1 MFSASL
7 LCVALLLTHSYSANV
22 NHEDVRTI
30 NMFPQHYQDGVH
42 DPEFD
47 HTAFLGGIKAAEEF
61 EHLHE
66 PQAKERL
73 AKIIAKVDYNKD
85 GIIEK
90 EELVA
95 HLRESLR
102 KIDVEAAEHQFGE
115 ADKDKNSL
123 VSKEEYIDY
132 NFGYME
138 DFEREEEQTK
148 EYMAHAENV
157 FDAADRDKD
166 GQLSQH
172 EYLCVHNPSN
182 SQETEK
188 VELEYIIQLMDLDK
202 DGAISFQEWLAE
214 GDEDADFDENDEE
227 EKEFLDEERL
237 IFEEEVDHNRDGYA
251 RGFQE
256 LVNIIRPQ
264 YHFEAKDEAEHLI
277 ELADVDTNDELT
289 YQEILNRLDLF
300 AGSIETHKGI
310 FHHEDELWKSGQS
323 EQ

>member
-1 MFSASL
+1 MINRITVLCITALFAHSL
-7 LCVALLLTHSYSANV
+7 GANL
-22 NHEDVRTI
+22 NHEDVKTFD
-30 NMFPQHYQDGVH
+30 MFPQHYHDGGQH

-66 PQAKERL
+66 PQAKEQL
-73 AKIIAKVDYNKD
+73 AKIIHKVDYNKN
-85 GIIEK
+85 GVVEK

-102 KIDVEAAEHQFGE
+102 KIDVEAAEWQFGE

-123 VSKEEYIDY
+123 VSKEEYMEY
-132 NFGYME
+132 NFGYMKDE
-138 DFEREEEQTK
+138 EREEEQTQ
-148 EYMAHAENV
+148 EYMTHAGNV
-157 FDAADRDKD
+157 FEAADRDKD
-166 GQLSQH
+166 GQLSRH

-188 VELEYIIQLMDLDK
+188 VELEYIIGVMDLDK
-202 DGAISFQEWLAE
+202 DGAISFLEWLSE
-214 GDEDADFDENDEE
+214 GDEEADFDLEDPE
-227 EKEFLDEERL
+227 EKQFLDEERL

-256 LVNIIRPQ
+256 LVNVIRPQ

-277 ELADVDTNDELT
+277 ELADADTNDELT
-289 YQEILNRLDLF
+289 YQEILDRLDLF
-300 AGSIETHKGI
+300 AGSIESHKGV
-310 FHHEDELWKSGQS
+310 FHHEDEL
-323 EQ
+323 